1 MYDALTIAKYIV
13 TKCVQD
19 GCPVSNL
26 QLQKILYFVQLDSL
40 KRTKAPAF
48 SDDIEAW
55 KFGPVVPDVYYHF
68 CGFGALPILAT
79 YEVDSHLASNGFMNR
94 VVEEKRAMD
103 PWDLVEEAHEP
114 GKPWAIIFKGGEGNH
129 AVIPNDLIRDVG

>member
-1 MYDALTIAKYIV
+1 MYDALTVAKYIV

-19 GCPVSNL
+19 GCPISNL

-40 KRTKAPAF
+40 KQTKLPAF

-79 YEVDSHLASNGFMNR
+79 YKINPELASNSSLNN
-94 VVEEKRAMD
+94 VVKRKREMD

-114 GKPWAIIFKGGEGNH
+114 GKPWATIFKNGEGNRS
-129 AVIPNDLIRDVG
+129 VIPIDLIRDLG